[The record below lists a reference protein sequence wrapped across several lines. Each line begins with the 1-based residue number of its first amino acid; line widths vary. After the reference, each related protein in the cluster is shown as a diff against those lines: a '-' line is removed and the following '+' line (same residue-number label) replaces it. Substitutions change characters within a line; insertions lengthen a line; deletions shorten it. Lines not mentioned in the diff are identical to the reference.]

1 MRLHREHHKWHSPTL
16 GRDMDI
22 LVHGH
27 AGARLMVFP
36 TSKGWMT
43 EWEDRHMM
51 QALRDHIQNGWLQVY
66 SVSSVDS
73 ESWYAYDK
81 WPGDRAWR
89 HELYNR
95 YLYHEVVP
103 FMRSKNDNPFLVV
116 AGASFGAFHAL
127 SFGLRY
133 PETVGRVIAMSGLCD
148 IRRFLDGY
156 HDSNVYSNNPA
167 EFICHEHDP
176 RRLAALRRQD
186 IILAVG
192 RDDGLRGQNEALSSA
207 LWGKGIGNALR
218 LWDGWSHDWPYW
230 QKMMRLYV
238 GGHD

>member
-1 MRLHREHHKWHSPTL
+1 
-16 GRDMDI
+16 MDL

-27 AGARLMVFP
+27 AGARLIVFP
-36 TSKGWMT
+36 TSKGWMS

-51 QALRDHIQNGWLQVY
+51 VALKDHIVNGWLQVF
-66 SVSSVDS
+66 SVSSIDA
-73 ESWYAYDK
+73 ESWYAYHK

-89 HELYNR
+89 HEQYNQ
-95 YLYHEVVP
+95 YLLHEVLP
-103 FMRSKNDNPFLVV
+103 FTRWKNPNPFLIV

-127 SFGLRY
+127 SFGLRF
-133 PETVGRVIAMSGLCD
+133 PEQVGRVIAMSGLCD

-156 HDSNVYSNNPA
+156 HDQNVYSNNPA
-167 EFICHEHDP
+167 EFIVHEHDP

-192 RDDGLRGQNEALSSA
+192 RDDGLRGQNEALSAA
-207 LWGKGIGNALR
+207 LWAKGIGNALR